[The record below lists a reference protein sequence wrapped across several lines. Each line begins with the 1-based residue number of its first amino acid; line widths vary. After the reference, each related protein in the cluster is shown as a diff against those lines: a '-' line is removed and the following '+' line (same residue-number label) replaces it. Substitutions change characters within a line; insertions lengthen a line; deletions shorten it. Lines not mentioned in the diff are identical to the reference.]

1 VVAVGVFRE
10 NKGRS
15 WRRAA
20 RIAALRYLLG
30 KAQNALEI
38 KFRFKATTAE
48 MYARWARESCADVL
62 TDELSEGATLHW
74 IGPRR
79 QDRVF
84 LFLHGMPFS
93 SHSPTWVR
101 ILIGYLGGGFVIP
114 ARIDYF
120 YMLESLHKEYKGAVG
135 IAMLNYGAHSCD
147 VRSQNFLLI
156 VPQALAPEHP
166 FPKQL
171 RQTIAAV
178 QHLLDLGVSPSNI
191 IIGGDSAGG
200 NLALQLTSQL
210 LHPHPSLPTLRL
222 PSHASTGA
230 DVKSS
235 EFPEPFGGMLL
246 ISPWTEYN
254 ADAPSFARNRARD
267 FIPLN
272 SWQVFADI
280 VQQGIVPALHNH
292 LEPGIAPRDWWEG
305 LGLVFPRVLITAGE
319 YEVIVDPIQKFGAV
333 IAEEVKDTTVF
344 VLPGGVHEDF
354 INAFASG
361 EGGRGDDYKLV
372 VSWLSASLR
381 L

>member
-1 VVAVGVFRE
+1 MAPPQDDRGDTIPSFSLWHKIQMAPLLLALPFVVAVGVFRE

-20 RIAALRYLLG
+20 RIAAMRYSLG
-30 KAQNALEI
+30 KAQNALDI
-38 KFRFKATTAE
+38 KFEFRVKTAE
-48 MYARWARESCADVL
+48 MYATWARKSGADVL

-79 QDRVF
+79 KDRVF
-84 LFLHGMPFS
+84 LFLHGG
-93 SHSPTWVR
+93 
-101 ILIGYLGGGFVIP
+101 GYVAP
-114 ARIDYF
+114 AGIVYF

-135 IAMLNYGAHSCD
+135 IAMLNYS
-147 VRSQNFLLI
+147 
-156 VPQALAPEHP
+156 LAPEHP

-178 QHLLDLGVSPSNI
+178 QHLLDLGLSPSNI

-200 NLALQLTSQL
+200 NLALQLASQL
-210 LHPHPSLPTLRL
+210 LHPHPSLPSLHL
-222 PSHASTGA
+222 PSHASTET

-235 EFPEPFGGMLL
+235 GEFSEPFGGMIL
-246 ISPWTEYN
+246 ISPWVEYN

-267 FIPLN
+267 VIPLN
-272 SWQVFADI
+272 SWRIFADI
-280 VQQGIVPALHNH
+280 VRQGIVPALHNH
-292 LEPGIAPRDWWEG
+292 LEPGIAPRGWWKG
-305 LGLVFPRVLITAGE
+305 LGRVFPRVLITAGE
-319 YEVIVDPIQKFGAV
+319 YEGIVDPIRRTGAV

-354 INAFASG
+354 IEAFASG
-361 EGGRGDDYKLV
+361 EGESGDDYKLV
-372 VSWLSASLR
+372 VSWLSASLK